1 MANSNPDF
9 RDGNWRPVI
18 PGIPGI
24 GNSRSWLVNDDRG
37 PGWVVEEG
45 GEVRGAVVA
54 GVGGCRSRGGG
65 GEDW

>member
-1 MANSNPDF
+1 MAIS
-9 RDGNWRPVI
+9 
-18 PGIPGI
+18 
-24 GNSRSWLVNDDRG
+24 SHLEHSQVNDDRG